1 MKNEVFLTDLM
12 NAPVTFKNVRE
23 QRPILSLIV
32 KYLHCVCLHDVK
44 YSFDPCLHRKLEM
57 IIEQSV

>member
-1 MKNEVFLTDLM
+1 M